1 VKEKDMEHHW
11 FEDRVSAWLD
21 QGLPVMEQSAMD
33 EHVATCKDC
42 TAQAERFRSLDR
54 LVQRHANLKT
64 DHAYFDDLAAKT
76 NERIFG
82 SDRKS
87 ENEKTT
93 ITPISW
99 WRWTAVAAGVIL
111 TSVVSWKVFEEQPK
125 VRQLSAPAVESKQEK
140 EIPLSDSVM
149 KSDSFLLNA
158 DIEKSVS
165 ESTPLSVEKKL
176 MPSRVV
182 TQVPAT
188 NSPSSYDGKGAEA
201 AVQEETSS
209 VAAGLKSDEAE
220 SESPQVVT
228 TLESPIADGIR
239 DSAAISATDMKKSIR
254 FRAGGEDLSG
264 KVSKSSPEGDLK
276 SLSKE
281 AAPRNLAAPRMN
293 AQSVDTIA
301 VASIRRLLQLY
312 KAESDT
318 TRQRIYHDSL
328 QAAYLQHP
336 QLPADLIQQLDS
348 LGFSR

>member
-1 VKEKDMEHHW
+1 MKERDMEHHW

-21 QGLPVMEQSAMD
+21 QGLPVMEQAAMD
-33 EHVATCKDC
+33 EHVASCPEC

-82 SDRKS
+82 SNRAS

-93 ITPISW
+93 ITPITW

-158 DIEKSVS
+158 EIEKSVS
-165 ESTPLSVEKKL
+165 ADTLLSVEKKST
-176 MPSRVV
+176 PSRVV
-182 TQVPAT
+182 TQAPAS
-188 NSPSSYDGKGAEA
+188 NSPSIYDEKGSD
-201 AVQEETSS
+201 AVIQTETSS

-220 SESPQVVT
+220 SDSPQVVT
-228 TLESPIADGIR
+228 TLEAPVADGNR
-239 DSAAISATDMKKSIR
+239 DSAGTGATDAQKSVR
-254 FRAGGEDLSG
+254 SRAGSEDLSG

-281 AAPRNLAAPRMN
+281 AAPRSFAAPRMN
-293 AQSVDTIA
+293 AQSADTSSA
-301 VASIRRLLQLY
+301 ANIRRLLQLY

-328 QAAYLQHP
+328 LAAFLQHP